1 MNEMKKI
8 VFPCRHCGNILKGRA
23 QLRGRKVRCPKCG
36 QTTVIP
42 ASADE
47 AAPERPKS
55 DKPSHAIP
63 PDLPT
68 PPPPPEPKKPT
79 VREKREPEA
88 SEQETPSSV
97 RFFRRHR
104 GEEDLDMTPMVDVT
118 FLLLIFFMVTAA
130 FALQKSIETPPPD
143 REEGTTQNRTIE
155 ELEQDDDYI
164 IVRVAHDDTIW
175 VEDREAPTRHELLA
189 KIREIRDGAPSRQMP
204 SHLLVLADSQA
215 HHDVV
220 VMALDAG
227 NAVGME
233 YVRIQTVDEED
244 F

>member
-1 MNEMKKI
+1 MANIE
-8 VFPCRHCGNILKGRA
+8 FSCQHCGNVLKGRS
-23 QLRGRKVRCPKCG
+23 QLRGRKIRCPKCG
-36 QTTVIP
+36 QATRIP
-42 ASADE
+42 DHSRD
-47 AAPERPKS
+47 APTGEKGRPPRS
-55 DKPSHAIP
+55 LP
-63 PDLPT
+63 PEVPV
-68 PPPPPEPKKPT
+68 PPPPPPKPT
-79 VREKREPEA
+79 EKHRIP
-88 SEQETPSSV
+88 EQEITPPEEEGMGTV
-97 RFFRRHR
+97 RFFRRKKV
-104 GEEDLDMTPMVDVT
+104 EEELDMTPMVDVT

-130 FALQKSIETPPPD
+130 FALQKSIETPPPE
-143 REEGTTQNRTIE
+143 REEGSTQNRTIE

-189 KIREIRDGAPSRQMP
+189 KIREIRDKASGERMP
-204 SHLLVLADSQA
+204 SNLLVLADSEA

-233 YVRIQTVDEED
+233 YVRIQTVDQED